1 MVNDFI
7 VEASLL
13 VHRPVG
19 RSVGWEE
26 HGAVGLSVGLPF
38 NESVRMLNWSVGWS
52 TVRILSLEQG
62 KNGGKGK
69 SRDIRKGE
77 SRKGGK

>member
-38 NESVRMLNWSVGWS
+38 NESVRMLNQSVGW
-52 TVRILSLEQG
+52 TMVGILSLEQG
-62 KNGGKGK
+62 KMVGRERAG
-69 SRDIRKGE
+69 I
-77 SRKGGK
+77 